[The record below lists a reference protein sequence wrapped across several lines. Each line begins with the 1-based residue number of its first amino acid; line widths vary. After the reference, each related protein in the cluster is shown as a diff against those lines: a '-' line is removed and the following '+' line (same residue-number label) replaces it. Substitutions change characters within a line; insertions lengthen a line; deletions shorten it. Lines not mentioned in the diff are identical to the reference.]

1 MSRSL
6 PIASVSTACC
16 SGVRSTVETARSR
29 TRAPSSSII
38 SVSTSAAILMAA
50 SWCQVPYGSD
60 QPSTRYDQR
69 PVVGALTV
77 TVQKSRPGLVQ
88 VIGRSLVAPDGSV
101 STTFALTASCP
112 SR

>member
-1 MSRSL
+1 M
-6 PIASVSTACC
+6 
-16 SGVRSTVETARSR
+16 
-29 TRAPSSSII
+29 
-38 SVSTSAAILMAA
+38 STSAAILIAA

-77 TVQKSRPGLVQ
+77 TVQWSRPGLMQ
-88 VIGRSLVAPDGSV
+88 VIGSTVVAPAGSV
-101 STTFALTASCP
+101 STTFAFTASWP

>member
-1 MSRSL
+1 M
-6 PIASVSTACC
+6 
-16 SGVRSTVETARSR
+16 TARSS

-38 SVSTSAAILMAA
+38 SVSTSAAILIAA

-60 QPSTRYDQR
+60 QPSTRNDQR

-88 VIGRSLVAPDGSV
+88 VIGRYVVAPPG
-101 STTFALTASCP
+101 
-112 SR
+112 R